1 MYVDLLNSWKSYPCC
16 DIFSNNTLVAYFL
29 LVDRLSNGG
38 GSFGGSTGGSMFGD
52 SSGGR
57 TKSSFGGRGSED
69 RS

>member
-1 MYVDLLNSWKSYPCC
+1 MDFLIFWKSYPCC
-16 DIFSNNTLVAYFL
+16 DIFSNNALVGSFL

-38 GSFGGSTGGSMFGD
+38 GSFGGSTGGSMFED

-57 TKSSFGGRGSED
+57 TKSRSGGRGSEN